1 MRILPLRRY
10 ALLIAI
16 ACPALAV
23 AAPGT
28 DDRLTLSANGSTISH
43 ADDGGGAAIGW
54 LHNFNSS
61 AIVGAAAE
69 YQTLADSHW
78 SFGSLS
84 MSFGSGSAEHKT
96 TFYADG
102 HLGSGVEGSKDFDY
116 ATWVAGVYQNVT
128 HQLILQLED
137 KQIDID
143 TTHGNLPK
151 FGIQYLI
158 GPRLLSTVS
167 YAHSVSGN
175 LGTRLGFVRLDYY
188 GKSYNVI
195 FGGAGGKASPDVVD
209 IRGLVAPG
217 LTLREGFAGVGH
229 SFGRT
234 DLTLLGD
241 YIKLGSSTER
251 FTLTLNATVH
261 LHGQGG
267 AK

>member
-1 MRILPLRRY
+1 LRRY

-16 ACPALAV
+16 ACPALAF
-23 AAPGT
+23 AGPGA
-28 DDRLTLSANGSTISH
+28 DDRLTFSANGSTLSH
-43 ADDGGGAAIGW
+43 ADGGGGAAIGW

-61 AIVGAAAE
+61 AIVGVAGE
-69 YQTLADSHW
+69 YQELADSHW

-84 MSFGSGSAEHKT
+84 ASFGSGSATHKT

-102 HLGSGVEGSKDFDY
+102 HLGSGVEGSRDFDY
-116 ATWVAGVYQNVT
+116 ATWVAGIYQNVT

-158 GPRLLSTVS
+158 GPRLLTTVS

-175 LGTRLGFVRLDYY
+175 LGTRLGFLRLDYY
-188 GKSYNVI
+188 GKNYSLI

-217 LTLREGFAGVGH
+217 LTLREGFAGVGR

-251 FTLTLNATVH
+251 ITLTLNATVH
-261 LHGQGG
+261 LRGTGG
-267 AK
+267 AR